1 MTYRVTHEFKLT
13 GSLPS
18 QDELDRMLARLREA
32 APQGDVA
39 IALGLGRVE
48 VSITV
53 AASDGDSA
61 AAQARAAAEAV
72 MRGQPILLV
81 VDPSRSIGGPV
92 LYVRAMR
99 GRGDS

>member
-18 QDELDRMLARLREA
+18 QGELDRMLARVREA
-32 APQGDVA
+32 APEGDVA
-39 IALGLGRVE
+39 VALGRVE

-53 AASDGDSA
+53 AAGDRDSA
-61 AAQARAAAEAV
+61 AAQARAAAETV

-81 VDPSRSIGGPV
+81 VEPTGQSAEPV
-92 LYVRAMR
+92 Q
-99 GRGDS
+99 

>member
-32 APQGDVA
+32 APEGDVA

-53 AASDGDSA
+53 AAADRDSA

-81 VDPSRSIGGPV
+81 VEPTGQSAEPV
-92 LYVRAMR
+92 Q
-99 GRGDS
+99 